1 MTMLNGKVILV
12 TGGAKG
18 MGESHSKLFAERG
31 ATVLVTDFDPNGAAV
46 AEAIKAA
53 GGKAHFRALDVTSET
68 QWTEC
73 VAWAMAEFGRIDGLV
88 NNVGILIRK
97 PVPEITLDDWNAL
110 FDINVRGT
118 FLGCKHVLPAMRDA
132 GSGSIV
138 NVSSISGYVANMEGM
153 SAYCAT
159 KGAIR
164 LLTKGVAVDYARY
177 KIRCNSVHPGTI
189 STPMTAEFE
198 ADPSKHQMLV
208 GVTVMGRIGQP
219 SEVSEA
225 VAFLLSDAAS
235 YMTGSE
241 MTVDGGFTAV

>member
-1 MTMLNGKVILV
+1 MLNGKVILI

-18 MGESHSKLFAERG
+18 MGEAHAKLCAERG
-31 ATVLVTDFDPNGAAV
+31 ATVLVTDYDTGGSAV
-46 AEAIKAA
+46 AEAIVAS
-53 GGKAHFRALDVTSET
+53 GGKAHFRTLDVASES
-68 QWTEC
+68 QWTDC
-73 VAWAMAEFGRIDGLV
+73 IDWAIRDFGKVDGLV
-88 NNVGILIRK
+88 NNAGILIRK
-97 PVPEITLDDWNAL
+97 PVPEITLEDWNTL
-110 FDINVRGT
+110 FDINVKGS
-118 FLGCKHVLPAMRDA
+118 FLGCKHVLPAMRKA
-132 GSGSIV
+132 GGGSIV

-164 LLTKGVAVDYARY
+164 LLSKGVAVDYAQY
-177 KIRCNSVHPGTI
+177 GIRCNSIHPGTI

-198 ADPSKHQMLV
+198 ADPSKHEMLI
-208 GVTVMGRIGQP
+208 GVTVMRRIGQP
-219 SEVSEA
+219 REVSEA